1 MSPFKEF
8 YQTEV
13 APALQKHFGY
23 PNVMQI
29 PKLEKVTL
37 NIGVGI
43 AVQNPSALEDAVEE
57 LTLIAGQRAV
67 ITRARKSISAF
78 KIRGPSRLGRTPGM
92 AIGCKVTLRQERMY
106 EFMNR
111 LVNVVLPQIRD
122 FRGISADAFDGR
134 GNYSLGLT
142 EQLIFPEI
150 DYDQVN
156 DIRGLNITVVTTAPT
171 DEEGRELLKRL
182 GMPFRE

>member
-13 APALQKHFGY
+13 MPALQSHFNYG
-23 PNVMQI
+23 NVMQI
-29 PKLEKVTL
+29 PKLDKVTL
-37 NIGVGI
+37 NIGVGE
-43 AVQNPSALEDAVEE
+43 ALQNPKALEDAVEE

-67 ITRARKSISAF
+67 ITHAKKSVSAF
-78 KIRGPSRLGRTPGM
+78 KVREGM
-92 AIGCKVTLRQERMY
+92 AIGCKVTLRQQRMY
-106 EFMNR
+106 EFFNR

-122 FRGISADAFDGR
+122 FRGVSPDAFDGR

-150 DYDQVN
+150 DYDNVN
-156 DIRGLNITVVTTAPT
+156 DIRGLNVTVVTTAPT
-171 DEEGRELLKRL
+171 DEEGRELLRLL
-182 GMPFRE
+182 GMPFQK

>member
-13 APALQKHFGY
+13 MPALQSHFNYG
-23 PNVMQI
+23 NVMQI
-29 PKLEKVTL
+29 PKLDKITL
-37 NIGVGI
+37 NIGVGE
-43 AVQNPSALEDAVEE
+43 ALQNPKALEDAVGE

-67 ITRARKSISAF
+67 ITHAKKSVSAF
-78 KIRGPSRLGRTPGM
+78 KVREGM
-92 AIGCKVTLRQERMY
+92 AIGCKVTLRQQRMY
-106 EFMNR
+106 EFYNR

-122 FRGISADAFDGR
+122 FRGVSPDAFDGR

-150 DYDQVN
+150 DYDNVN
-156 DIRGLNITVVTTAPT
+156 DIRGLNVTVVTTAPT
-171 DEEGRELLKRL
+171 DEEGRELLRLL
-182 GMPFRE
+182 GMPFRK

>member
-13 APALQKHFGY
+13 MPALFDY
-23 PNVMQI
+23 FNYDNVMQI
-29 PKLEKVTL
+29 PKLEKIAL
-37 NIGVGI
+37 NIGVGE
-43 AVQNPSALEDAVEE
+43 ALQNPKALEDAVEE
-57 LTLIAGQRAV
+57 LTLIAGQRAI
-67 ITRARKSISAF
+67 ITHAKKAVSAF
-78 KIRGPSRLGRTPGM
+78 KIREGF
-92 AIGCKVTLRQERMY
+92 AIGCKVTLRQQRMY
-106 EFMNR
+106 EFFNR

-122 FRGISADAFDGR
+122 FRGVSPDAFDGR

-150 DYDQVN
+150 HYDKVN
-156 DIRGLNITVVTTAPT
+156 DIRGLNVTVVTTALT
-171 DEEGRELLKRL
+171 DEEGRELLRLL

>member
-29 PKLEKVTL
+29 PKLEKITL

-106 EFMNR
+106 EFLNR

-122 FRGISADAFDGR
+122 FRGISPDAFDGR

>member
-13 APALQKHFGY
+13 MPALFDY
-23 PNVMQI
+23 FNYDNVMQI
-29 PKLEKVTL
+29 PKLEKIAL
-37 NIGVGI
+37 NIGVGE
-43 AVQNPSALEDAVEE
+43 ALQNPKALEDAVEE
-57 LTLIAGQRAV
+57 LTLIAGQRAI
-67 ITRARKSISAF
+67 ITHAKKAVSAF
-78 KIRGPSRLGRTPGM
+78 KIREGF
-92 AIGCKVTLRQERMY
+92 AIGCKVTLRQQRMY
-106 EFMNR
+106 EFFNR

-122 FRGISADAFDGR
+122 FRGVSPDAFDGR

-150 DYDQVN
+150 HYDKVN
-156 DIRGLNITVVTTAPT
+156 DIRGLNVTVVTTAPT
-171 DEEGRELLKRL
+171 DEEGRELLRLL